1 MSKEDPPLTRAQFEA
16 VSRFAQDL
24 SEQARARARDRG
36 LTPAE
41 IEAEEIDDDSEF
53 GVTYG
58 PLGRL
63 AWDMRSRH
71 RDAHG

>member
-53 GVTYG
+53 WSDVRAIG
-58 PLGRL
+58 PIGLGHAL
-63 AWDMRSRH
+63 
-71 RDAHG
+71 